1 MFRILAFFTATLLLF
16 STMPVSLVQQNSVQT
31 QAEADA
37 LRDTNHDMKKG
48 WWFMLGGVSSTAG
61 CVLGCVGGC
70 ALGARLDPFGGSD
83 VLPCLR
89 TENPIL

>member
-48 WWFMLGGVSSTAG
+48 WWFMLGG
-61 CVLGCVGGC
+61 
-70 ALGARLDPFGGSD
+70 
-83 VLPCLR
+83 
-89 TENPIL
+89 